1 VAKVGREGSFRL
13 LGIERP
19 VEATSTS
26 PGRGL
31 RRVLALTD
39 VGCSPCHPTGPGT
52 AADRARR
59 GRWLAQGRRGAGGA
73 SIAPRP
79 PAEERGKREEM
90 GKREERRGEK
100 RGEERDEG

>member
-1 VAKVGREGSFRL
+1 
-13 LGIERP
+13 
-19 VEATSTS
+19 
-26 PGRGL
+26 
-31 RRVLALTD
+31 
-39 VGCSPCHPTGPGT
+39 
-52 AADRARR
+52 
-59 GRWLAQGRRGAGGA
+59 LAQGRRGAGGA